1 MIVHSEGADMDKRTD
16 ILLAALRLI
25 SEQGFHATPVSQ
37 IAEQAKVG
45 AGTVYRYFKNKED
58 LLNQLYLEV
67 KSQIHGA
74 MNEGL
79 SLDMPIEVLFK
90 RLWMNVFE
98 FYVTHPNEFSF
109 TEQYCDSPFLTDM
122 TRTAGARVLQDH
134 AATFERGVREGVVQD
149 LPAEMVFSIF
159 SGTIASLAKKHLA
172 GVLDMTE
179 ERRHQAAHAT
189 WCAVRK

>member
-1 MIVHSEGADMDKRTD
+1 MDKRTD
-16 ILLAALRLI
+16 ILQAALKLI

-58 LLNQLYLEV
+58 LLNQLYLEI
-67 KSQIHGA
+67 KGQIHEA
-74 MNEGL
+74 MDDGIRPE
-79 SLDMPIEVLFK
+79 MPLEALFK

-98 FYVTHPNEFSF
+98 FDVTHPQEFSF
-109 TEQYCDSPFLTDM
+109 AEQYCDSPFLTDM

-134 AATFERGVREGVVQD
+134 AAAFERGVREGVVQD

-159 SGTIASLAKKHLA
+159 AGSIASLAKKHLA
-172 GVLDMTE
+172 GVLEMTE
-179 ERRHQAAHAT
+179 ERRQQAAHAT
-189 WCAVRK
+189 WCAVRR